1 MSPGSQVDAAVTGQ
15 AQICDEQ
22 LNKVDV
28 RKRMCAIGNEIE
40 LKYFEDY
47 TSPYCFLECLTT
59 SLLSQ
64 CACVPFYFPGKLL
77 LQNIPFLNKSFLYI
91 FITYSVP
98 ITLPNCNISSYSC
111 VEKVMGN
118 IHSFKIQFNLL

>member
-1 MSPGSQVDAAVTGQ
+1 VSPGSQVDAAVTGQ

-28 RKRMCAIGNEIE
+28 RKRMCAIGNEIK

-59 SLLSQ
+59 SLILQ

-77 LQNIPFLNKSFLYI
+77 FQQPLTQSILLNFYNLL
-91 FITYSVP
+91 VP
-98 ITLPNCNISSYSC
+98 ITLQNCNISSYSC

-118 IHSFKIQFNLL
+118 IHSIKIQFNLLY